1 MLDSLSKKYLKIL
14 LLLYILLL
22 NHGIII
28 RVSGVQVPPP
38 LPIKLIISYNQ
49 VLKELDL
56 LINVS
61 FFKKCLR
68 VCFVLIKKKCND
80 CSKDFYEADGKMVI
94 LPDDN
99 KLIWHFYCKKCLR
112 AWRKRGLENKGFS
125 EDEINKIIL
134 REYP

>member
-1 MLDSLSKKYLKIL
+1 MLDSLGKNYLKIL
-14 LLLYILLL
+14 LLLYILHL

-38 LPIKLIISYNQ
+38 LPIKLILTYNQ
-49 VLKELDL
+49 VLKELNL
-56 LINVS
+56 VINIS

-68 VCFVLIKKKCND
+68 VCFVLKKKCYD
-80 CSKDFYEADGKMVI
+80 CSKDFYETDGKMVI
-94 LPDDN
+94 LPDEK

-112 AWRKRGLENKGFS
+112 AWRKRGLENKGYS

>member
-56 LINVS
+56 LINIS
-61 FFKKCLR
+61 FF
-68 VCFVLIKKKCND
+68 
-80 CSKDFYEADGKMVI
+80 
-94 LPDDN
+94 
-99 KLIWHFYCKKCLR
+99 
-112 AWRKRGLENKGFS
+112 
-125 EDEINKIIL
+125 
-134 REYP
+134 